1 MEPVF
6 EIRGFIM
13 LKHIGTQNIETERL
27 LLRKFK
33 SDDAGQ
39 VFNNWA
45 KDPDNVKYL
54 TWKAHEKIGDTLDI
68 INKWIDGY
76 KNKDFY
82 RWCITLKETG
92 EVIGGIDVVDIIE
105 FRSTCEIGYV
115 LSKKYW
121 NNGFMTEA
129 LRAVINY
136 LFGSVGFNRIQLL
149 HLVDNPASGKVM
161 IKCGM
166 KCEGILRQ
174 YGIKNTGEYSDTAIY
189 SILRREYEYKDYD
202 F

>member
-1 MEPVF
+1 
-6 EIRGFIM
+6 M
-13 LKHIGTQNIETERL
+13 LLNHVGTENIETERL
-27 LLRKFK
+27 LLRKFIIN
-33 SDDAGQ
+33 DAEQ
-39 VFNNWA
+39 MFNNWA

-54 TWKAHEKIGDTLDI
+54 SWKAHKNISETREILSI
-68 INKWIDGY
+68 WINEY
-76 KNKDFY
+76 KNKNSY
-82 RWCITLKETG
+82 RWCINLKEKC
-92 EVIGGIDVVDIIE
+92 EVIGSIDVVNIME
-105 FRSTCEIGYV
+105 ARSTCEIGYV

-136 LFGSVGFNRIQLL
+136 LFGNVGFNRIQLL

-189 SILRREYEYKDYD
+189 SILRFEYEHKD
-202 F
+202 